1 MKSFRSV
8 SIAIRSDT
16 ISLVF
21 SQFFTRALYAA
32 DRRRRGVRS
41 GTKCGK
47 YFAAAI
53 RLPALKVLLRNTIH
67 SLYWALITPR
77 VFPNVRSP
85 SLINTLKVGK
95 KLARHRSLT
104 NYVKCYKFIPLNH
117 IHWAFSCSDMHRF
130 HQHIDVL
137 LYQRLLFS
145 HCLLRESGG

>member
-16 ISLVF
+16 IALVF
-21 SQFFTRALYAA
+21 SQLFTRALYAA

-47 YFAAAI
+47 YFTAAI
-53 RLPALKVLLRNTIH
+53 RLPALKILLRKTIH
-67 SLYWALITPR
+67 SLYSALITPR

-95 KLARHRSLT
+95 KLARQWSLT
-104 NYVKCYKFIPLNH
+104 NY
-117 IHWAFSCSDMHRF
+117 
-130 HQHIDVL
+130 
-137 LYQRLLFS
+137 
-145 HCLLRESGG
+145 